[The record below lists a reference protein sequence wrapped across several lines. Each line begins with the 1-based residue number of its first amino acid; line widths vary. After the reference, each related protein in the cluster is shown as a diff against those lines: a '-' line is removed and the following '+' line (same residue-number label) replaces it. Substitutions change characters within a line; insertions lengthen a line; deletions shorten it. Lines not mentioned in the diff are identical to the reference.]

1 MLRDDLHVHLYG
13 CLSAEDLF
21 ELGRDLWRNR
31 TPRLEW
37 YAKEFERATGRLPQ
51 WNSYW
56 TRESGFDLLKA
67 DYTCKKNV
75 SFDVFQASFNLSI
88 ALFPVIPGETVVLDH
103 VLQKQRE
110 EGVRYAEYRTFIPPH
125 LPDDH
130 VREYVRSMTLKTLEY
145 SRSSADESNLDPENS
160 FSPRLVLS
168 LMRDPVICTR
178 HYRIIKSMMQDP
190 VFSRMV
196 VGIDLSGVEEGHPPS
211 IMQDFL
217 AEVRRDNQQTP
228 EHALAVLYHVGESF
242 DDKTLASAVRWVVE
256 AHAFGAHRLGHAL
269 ALGLLPQN
277 VTSDR
282 QQSLMQETVAER
294 IRHLEWL
301 LANAGILQDCGHR
314 IDLVDTQQNLASC
327 LNMNPHATLEI
338 SMTQDYLDDT
348 LSLQNALLKQLAAT
362 DVVIESCPT
371 SNLMIG
377 RMSGKSHH
385 PIQRF
390 MNAGLR
396 VTVGTD
402 DPGMFETSLAGEER
416 ILKAWGF
423 RETDLQALEAHG
435 RAARS
440 VNLARRPD

>member
-1 MLRDDLHVHLYG
+1 
-13 CLSAEDLF
+13 
-21 ELGRDLWRNR
+21 
-31 TPRLEW
+31 
-37 YAKEFERATGRLPQ
+37 
-51 WNSYW
+51 
-56 TRESGFDLLKA
+56 
-67 DYTCKKNV
+67 
-75 SFDVFQASFNLSI
+75 
-88 ALFPVIPGETVVLDH
+88 
-103 VLQKQRE
+103 
-110 EGVRYAEYRTFIPPH
+110 
-125 LPDDH
+125 
-130 VREYVRSMTLKTLEY
+130 
-145 SRSSADESNLDPENS
+145 
-160 FSPRLVLS
+160 
-168 LMRDPVICTR
+168 
-178 HYRIIKSMMQDP
+178 
-190 VFSRMV
+190 
-196 VGIDLSGVEEGHPPS
+196 
-211 IMQDFL
+211 MQDFL

-269 ALGLLPQN
+269 ALGLLPQH

-282 QQSLMQETVAER
+282 QQSLMHETVAER

-301 LANAGILQDCGHR
+301 RANAGILQDCGHR
-314 IDLVDTQQNLASC
+314 IDLMDTQQNLASC
-327 LNMNPHATLEI
+327 LNMNPHATIEI

-348 LSLQNALLKQLAAT
+348 LSLQNALLKYLAST

-377 RMSGKSHH
+377 RISAKSHH
-385 PIQRF
+385 PIKRF

-396 VTVGTD
+396 VTIGTD

-416 ILKAWGF
+416 LLKAWGF